1 MLSADKS
8 CYRADADDIILFF
21 QGCDVME
28 NVWVGFFPVGLFYG
42 DFFNSFSQDT
52 TLTKNAAD
60 FWFPTTGPDGQ
71 VSLPSAAGLPIGDY
85 IIYLV
90 NDIDQS
96 NSVSGGQIAINYS
109 C

>member
-1 MLSADKS
+1 M
-8 CYRADADDIILFF
+8 R
-21 QGCDVME
+21 VME
-28 NVWVGFFPVGLFYG
+28 NVWIGFFPVGLFFG
-42 DFFNSFSQDT
+42 EFFNTSPQAT

-60 FWFPTTGPDGQ
+60 FWFPTTEPDGQ
-71 VSLPSAAGLPIGDY
+71 VSLPSAAGLSSGDY

-90 NDIDQS
+90 NDIDQK

>member
-1 MLSADKS
+1 M
-8 CYRADADDIILFF
+8 ILFF

-28 NVWVGFFPVGLFYG
+28 NVWIGFFPVGLFF
-42 DFFNSFSQDT
+42 DEFFHTSPQDT

-60 FWFPTTGPDGQ
+60 FWFPMMEPDGQ
-71 VSLPSAAGLPIGDY
+71 VSLPSSAGLPSGDY

-90 NDIDQS
+90 SDIDQS